1 MKQIFDH
8 INKVGRID
16 KIKKSLKPSYPVIIQ
31 IILLILTNI
40 TANFLFLT
48 KYTLYS
54 DDWSAIAWSPDTSTP
69 YVSLLLDAQRPL
81 LYATDKFVHSLGWP
95 SGFLQMTGL
104 SLSCLLL
111 VFLYMM
117 MRKMVSDCG
126 YTSKYLPFLICLIY
140 IVLWNK
146 DEIYPW
152 LIVSTCNIAAFLLYA
167 IAILGFLYRE
177 HRRAVILSIISLFL
191 GLLTYEIGL
200 ALPVFF
206 IAYAI
211 LMKKNIRESFYYLI
225 PLILVIAIRS
235 TEWFGFGT
243 VRLAREAIA
252 IDPQVF
258 LFHSAVFV
266 GTSLL
271 ILSNQIQFS
280 LIGWS
285 QMDLLMIGGILCI
298 NITLLLLLMRTLARY
313 SWAERASFRF
323 FLICVI
329 GCCTSAL
336 PFILNSGGTPTRGY
350 IFLDLFIAGIG
361 AYTLVRFIGRKAGK
375 IIFFFLF
382 LTSLLICQGLYM
394 NWVVSGEISDAVAD
408 YICEHQGEIKMYQ
421 FVYLNST
428 SFTKNKP
435 NSLST
440 AFHPTREDLFRLKR
454 DIFPDMH
461 NELIQK
467 FGKEDSLS
475 TLDSGYEQYFN
486 AKCLDSWALLA
497 MMNICNLEDKTLIYG
512 GNWFGNFPVA
522 INNTTLMYQQYQ
534 DNVPSGPIQIVNRS
548 DIFEISY
555 PLKNRGD

>member
-1 MKQIFDH
+1 MP
-8 INKVGRID
+8 INKVGRIG
-16 KIKKSLKPSYPVIIQ
+16 KITKSLKPSYPVIIQ

-40 TANFLFLT
+40 TANYLFIP

-95 SGFLQMTGL
+95 TGFLQMAGL

-111 VFLYMM
+111 VFLFLIMT
-117 MRKMVSDCG
+117 KVVSDCG
-126 YTSKYLPFLICLIY
+126 YSSQYLPFLICLIY

-152 LIVSTCNIAAFLLYA
+152 LIVSTCNMAAYLLYA
-167 IAILGFLYRE
+167 IAILGFL
-177 HRRAVILSIISLFL
+177 HRQSRGVLILSLISLFL

-200 ALPVFF
+200 ALPLFF
-206 IAYAI
+206 IVYAF
-211 LMKKNIRESFYYLI
+211 LMKKDIRESFYYII

-235 TEWFGFGT
+235 TEWFGYGT

-285 QMDLLMIGGILCI
+285 QMNFLMIGGILCI
-298 NITLLLLLMRTLARY
+298 DITLLLLLMRSLARH
-313 SWAERASFRF
+313 SFTERASFRF

-329 GCCTSAL
+329 GCCTFAL

-350 IFLDLFIAGIG
+350 IFLDFFIAGIG
-361 AYTLVRFIGRKAGK
+361 AYTLVRLIGKRAGK
-375 IIFFFLF
+375 ILFFFLF
-382 LTSLLICQGLYM
+382 LTSLMICQGLYM

-408 YICEHQGEIKMYQ
+408 YISEHEGEIKAYQ

-428 SFTKNKP
+428 SFTANKP

-440 AFHPTREDLFRLKR
+440 AYHPTREDLFRLKR

-461 NELIQK
+461 DELIQK

-486 AKCLDSWALLA
+486 AKCLDIWALSA
-497 MMNICNLEDKTLIYG
+497 MMNICKLEDKILIYG

-522 INNTTLMYQQYQ
+522 INNTTLMYQQYH
-534 DNVPSGPIQIVNRS
+534 DNAPSGPLQIVNRS
-548 DIFEISY
+548 EVFEIPY
-555 PLKNRGD
+555 PLEK